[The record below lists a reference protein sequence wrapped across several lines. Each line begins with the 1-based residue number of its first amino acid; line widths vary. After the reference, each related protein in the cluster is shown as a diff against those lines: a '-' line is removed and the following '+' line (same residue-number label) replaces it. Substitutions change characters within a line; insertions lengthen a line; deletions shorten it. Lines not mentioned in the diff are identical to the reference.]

1 MRMLGDPWLTIVG
14 MPDDTAATLPPASL
28 AAIRQADVIFG
39 GPRHL
44 ELVDAGARGQAW
56 PVPFSVDPVLAL
68 KGRRVV
74 VLASGDPFWFG
85 AGGSISRHLA
95 REEYAVLPSP
105 SVFSLVAAAL
115 GWRLEE
121 ITCHGLHAAP
131 IARLRGVLAPH
142 RRLICLVRDGAA
154 PAELAAW
161 LAAQGG
167 GAAVMHVCERMGGAQ
182 QRIRST
188 TAGGFDVA
196 GIVAPV
202 AVAVELPGD
211 VGISRASGLPDDVF
225 HHDGQITKR
234 PVRALTLS
242 ALAPRPGEQLW
253 DLGAGSGSI
262 SVEWC
267 LTGGRA
273 SAVELQS
280 TRVANIA
287 RNIDDFG
294 ISHLMTVTQGT
305 SLACLDGLPTPNAVF
320 IGGGGDV
327 ALFDALFSRLPKG
340 TRLVANGVTLETEV
354 LLAQLHAAKG
364 GTLLRIELA
373 QADPLGRMR
382 GWKPVRPVVQWS
394 VTL

>member
-1 MRMLGDPWLTIVG
+1 MLGDPWLTIVG